1 MAPQSNQTSLML
13 AKIDGKLD
21 KIADQISDLSNR
33 VTKLET
39 AQGSHVTD
47 TDRRFAALQVSID
60 RLENELES
68 AKKEIGQAQQALAQG
83 AGGIGALRYVVGI
96 VVALAGAGVGLGGQ
110 QIAAA
115 LQAADQAVQTSTAT
129 NP

>member
-1 MAPQSNQTSLML
+1 MAPQSNQTASML

-39 AQGSHVTD
+39 AQGSHVSETE
-47 TDRRFAALQVSID
+47 RRFAALQTSID
-60 RLENELES
+60 RLETDLES
-68 AKKEIGQAQQALAQG
+68 AKKEIGAAQQAIAQG
-83 AGGIGALRYVVGI
+83 AGGLGALRYAVGI

-110 QIAAA
+110 QIAQA
-115 LQAADQAVQTSTAT
+115 LQAADQASTAVA
-129 NP
+129 P

>member
-1 MAPQSNQTSLML
+1 MAPQSNQTASML

-39 AQGSHVTD
+39 AQGSHVSETE
-47 TDRRFAALQVSID
+47 RRFAALQTSID
-60 RLENELES
+60 RLETDLES
-68 AKKEIGQAQQALAQG
+68 AKKEIGAAQQAIAQG
-83 AGGIGALRYVVGI
+83 AGGLGALRYAVAI

-110 QIAAA
+110 QIAQA
-115 LQAADQAVQTSTAT
+115 LQAADQASTAVA
-129 NP
+129 P

>member
-1 MAPQSNQTSLML
+1 MAPQNNQTSLML

-39 AQGSHVTD
+39 AQGSHVSETE
-47 TDRRFAALQVSID
+47 RRFAALQQSID
-60 RLENELES
+60 RLETDLEG
-68 AKKEIGQAQQALAQG
+68 AKKEISQAQQALAQG
-83 AGGIGALRYVVGI
+83 QGGLGALRYVVGI

-110 QIAAA
+110 QIAQA
-115 LQAADQAVQTSTAT
+115 LQVADQAVAQTQAT